1 MTIQFNLEKSKET
14 LQFVL
19 EKHNVTT
26 INPSQVH
33 LAFDV
38 SGSFDDEHSNG
49 YTQQLLNR
57 IVPFS
62 MLFDKNQTLDSYVF
76 SDGAEVLDDINISN
90 YADYVRNKIQRSRIY
105 NQGTQYL
112 PIFKLLV
119 EKSTEDKKKVGF
131 FGKMFG
137 KQTEV
142 KTESL
147 QDKHIVFF
155 ITDGDAYDQNQ
166 AKQFLDQAI
175 KSNPNLFFV
184 FISIGNQPFQFFNNN
199 YKDTSYSNYFN
210 LTPSQLRNLKDAKDE
225 DLFEMII
232 NPSLEAWMNT

>member
-1 MTIQFNLEKSKET
+1 
-14 LQFVL
+14 
-19 EKHNVTT
+19 
-26 INPSQVH
+26 
-33 LAFDV
+33 
-38 SGSFDDEHSNG
+38 
-49 YTQQLLNR
+49 
-57 IVPFS
+57 
-62 MLFDKNQTLDSYVF
+62 
-76 SDGAEVLDDINISN
+76 
-90 YADYVRNKIQRSRIY
+90 
-105 NQGTQYL
+105 
-112 PIFKLLV
+112 
-119 EKSTEDKKKVGF
+119 
-131 FGKMFG
+131 MFG

-155 ITDGDAYDQNQ
+155 VTDGDAYDQNQ